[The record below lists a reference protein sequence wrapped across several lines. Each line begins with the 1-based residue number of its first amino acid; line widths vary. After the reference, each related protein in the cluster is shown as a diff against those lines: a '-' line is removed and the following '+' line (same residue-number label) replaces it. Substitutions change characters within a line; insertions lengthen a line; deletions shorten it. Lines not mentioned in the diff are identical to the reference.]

1 MSKLAETRKTI
12 QERNHQILFNM
23 NKFYMT
29 LNKLIQSAEGRDL
42 FIILYCTEALRMS
55 VISNLASL
63 TSSIK
68 RNHVYRSG
76 ARVGDT
82 FECQL
87 EPENT
92 QSTGR
97 NAIKVVQTDGSIVGH
112 VHEPVARRLA
122 PLIRWGSIT
131 QVLHA
136 PAEVIGTSRPA
147 PEGTWTQGGGIEI
160 PCKYILEGNKAYK
173 KM

>member
-1 MSKLAETRKTI
+1 MSRICLI
-12 QERNHQILFNM
+12 
-23 NKFYMT
+23 KFLRIM
-29 LNKLIQSAEGRDL
+29 
-42 FIILYCTEALRMS
+42 FIGQVHGL
-55 VISNLASL
+55 VIP
-63 TSSIK
+63 
-68 RNHVYRSG
+68 
-76 ARVGDT
+76 

-87 EPENT
+87 KPENT

-122 PLIRWGSIT
+122 PLIRGGEVS
-131 QVLHA
+131 HA
-136 PAEVIGTSRPA
+136 SAEVIGTSRPA

-160 PCKYILEGNKAYK
+160 PCKYILKGNKAYK

>member
-1 MSKLAETRKTI
+1 MLDK
-12 QERNHQILFNM
+12 IL
-23 NKFYMT
+23 K
-29 LNKLIQSAEGRDL
+29 D
-42 FIILYCTEALRMS
+42 
-55 VISNLASL
+55 
-63 TSSIK
+63 
-68 RNHVYRSG
+68 HVYRSG
-76 ARVGDT
+76 AWVGDT

-122 PLIRWGSIT
+122 PLIRGAS
-131 QVLHA
+131 
-136 PAEVIGTSRPA
+136 AEVIGTSRPA

-160 PCKYILEGNKAYK
+160 PCKYILKRNKAYK
-173 KM
+173 KNVRNAFAKK

>member
-1 MSKLAETRKTI
+1 MLDK
-12 QERNHQILFNM
+12 IL
-23 NKFYMT
+23 K
-29 LNKLIQSAEGRDL
+29 D
-42 FIILYCTEALRMS
+42 
-55 VISNLASL
+55 
-63 TSSIK
+63 
-68 RNHVYRSG
+68 HVYRSG

-97 NAIKVVQTDGSIVGH
+97 NAINVGH

-122 PLIRWGSIT
+122 PLIRGGE
-131 QVLHA
+131 VPHA
-136 PAEVIGTSRPA
+136 SAEAIGTSRPA

-160 PCKYILEGNKAYK
+160 PCKYILKGNKAYK

>member
-1 MSKLAETRKTI
+1 MLDK
-12 QERNHQILFNM
+12 IL
-23 NKFYMT
+23 K
-29 LNKLIQSAEGRDL
+29 D
-42 FIILYCTEALRMS
+42 
-55 VISNLASL
+55 
-63 TSSIK
+63 
-68 RNHVYRSG
+68 HVYRSG

-97 NAIKVVQTDGSIVGH
+97 NAIKAVQTDGSIVGH

-122 PLIRWGSIT
+122 PLIRGGEVS
-131 QVLHA
+131 HA
-136 PAEVIGTSRPA
+136 SAEVIGTSRPA

-160 PCKYILEGNKAYK
+160 PCKYILKGNKAYK
-173 KM
+173 KNVRNAFAKK